1 MSSGHAVSSR
11 RVLEPIE
18 RISEVLFGLIM
29 ALAFTGTLS
38 VVSDESEVR
47 TTLVGALGCNL
58 AWGLVDAIMYLM
70 GCLADRATERRIIA
84 KVQQAATAEEARTAI
99 LQNLPSAVASALTDA
114 DLDRMHAAL
123 LKERMP
129 GESMGLKREDLLGAV
144 AVFLLVFASTIPI
157 VVPFLF
163 LQDAWTALRIS
174 NAIAVAMMLFAGYA
188 FGQLTGYRPWLTA
201 AAMVLLGCLLVAL
214 TIALGG

>member
-70 GCLADRATERRIIA
+70 GCLAEKGRSRQTFMALRNAPDAQSAQQIIA
-84 KVQQAATAEEARTAI
+84 NA
-99 LQNLPSAVASALTDA
+99 LQESGIAHSAVVLRKP
-114 DLDRMHAAL
+114 LI
-123 LKERMP
+123 
-129 GESMGLKREDLLGAV
+129 G
-144 AVFLLVFASTIPI
+144 
-157 VVPFLF
+157 
-163 LQDAWTALRIS
+163 ALRDNLS
-174 NAIAVAMMLFAGYA
+174 DHLYSGVVDTF
-188 FGQLTGYRPWLTA
+188 P
-201 AAMVLLGCLLVAL
+201 
-214 TIALGG
+214 

>member
-38 VVSDESEVR
+38 AVSDRSEVR
-47 TTLVGALGCNL
+47 TMLVGALGCNL

-70 GCLADRATERRIIA
+70 GCLADRATELRTIA

-99 LQNLPSAVASALTDA
+99 LQNLPSAVASALTHA

-129 GESMGLKREDLLGAV
+129 GETMGLKREDLLGAV

-174 NAIAVAMMLFAGYA
+174 NVIAVAMMLFAGYA